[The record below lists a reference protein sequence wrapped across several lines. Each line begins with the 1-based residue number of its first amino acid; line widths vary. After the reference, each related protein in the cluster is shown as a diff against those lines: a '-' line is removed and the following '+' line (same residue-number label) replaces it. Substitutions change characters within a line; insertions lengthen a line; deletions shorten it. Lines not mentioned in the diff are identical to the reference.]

1 MRLLGRADGRKF
13 GNAHQK
19 PLVRLSKSITRR
31 TQLLDRAQN
40 QMIERCPGKGRSLA
54 TKGLF
59 SKVVAYD
66 VDQVFSK
73 MSFKW

>member
-1 MRLLGRADGRKF
+1 MLY
-13 GNAHQK
+13 
-19 PLVRLSKSITRR
+19 I
-31 TQLLDRAQN
+31 AQN

-54 TKGLF
+54 TRALF